1 MDRRSFEFM
10 LATPSGRVDSVPEEV
25 LLDFWPVGG
34 LAVEVTSVFVDLD
47 TKVNKRFDDH
57 VRDDVRREAPDERG
71 FIDVTELAE
80 TLTDERRRASL
91 LVLRSDTDDGS
102 IVPENAVKFSEEE
115 EQKGRDRIAALT
127 SNLRNLFLGHA
138 GEFAI
143 ASDRASSE
151 FEAIMR
157 DVYGLE
163 ASMDS
168 TLTDLASLVMD
179 AEAFGMMLSA
189 TKHLPERVK
198 EEAMLHVLLDSYEQ
212 LKIDRKAAA
221 NREQAR
227 RLLNRN
233 ANLVAGEAEGPT
245 AAVMRSMT
253 RK

>member
-1 MDRRSFEFM
+1 MDHRSFEFM
-10 LATPSGRVDSVPEEV
+10 LATPSGRVDSVPEDV

-34 LAVEVTSVFVDLD
+34 LAVEVSSVYVDSD
-47 TKVNKRFDDH
+47 TKVNKRFDEK
-57 VRDDVRREAPDERG
+57 VRDDVRREAPDNRG
-71 FIDVTELAE
+71 FIDVNEMAE

-91 LVLRSDTDDGS
+91 LVIRSDTDDGS
-102 IVPENAVKFSEEE
+102 IVPENAVKFDEEE
-115 EQKGRDRIAALT
+115 EQQGRDRIAALT
-127 SNLRNLFLGHA
+127 SSLRELFLGHA

-143 ASDRASSE
+143 AADRASSE

-163 ASMDS
+163 AAVDS

-179 AEAFGMMLSA
+179 AEAFGLMLSK

-198 EEAMLHVLLDSYEQ
+198 EEVMMHILLDSYEQ
-212 LKIDRKAAA
+212 LKLDRKAAA

-233 ANLVAGEAEGPT
+233 ANLVAGEGAGPT
-245 AAVMRSMT
+245 AAVMRSMA

>member
-1 MDRRSFEFM
+1 MDHRSFEFM
-10 LATPSGRVDSVPEEV
+10 LATPSGRVDSVPEDV

-34 LAVEVTSVFVDLD
+34 LAVEVANVFVDSD
-47 TKVNKRFDDH
+47 TKVNKRFDDQ
-57 VRDDVRREAPDERG
+57 VRDDVRREAPDGRD

-91 LVLRSDTDDGS
+91 LVMRSDADDGS
-102 IVPENAVKFSEEE
+102 IVPENAIKFSAEE
-115 EQKGRDRIAALT
+115 EQQGRDRIAALT
-127 SNLRNLFLGHA
+127 SSLRNLFLGHA
-138 GEFAI
+138 GEFAM
-143 ASDRASSE
+143 AADRASSE

-157 DVYGLE
+157 DVYGLD
-163 ASMDS
+163 AAMDS

-179 AEAFGMMLSA
+179 AEAFGLMLSS

-198 EEAMLHVLLDSYEQ
+198 EEVMLHILLDSYEQ

-221 NREQAR
+221 SREQAR

-233 ANLVAGEAEGPT
+233 ANLVAGEGDGPT
-245 AAVMRSMT
+245 AAVMRSMA

>member
-1 MDRRSFEFM
+1 M

-34 LAVEVTSVFVDLD
+34 LAVEVTSVFVDSD

-168 TLTDLASLVMD
+168 TLTDLA
-179 AEAFGMMLSA
+179 
-189 TKHLPERVK
+189 
-198 EEAMLHVLLDSYEQ
+198 
-212 LKIDRKAAA
+212 
-221 NREQAR
+221 
-227 RLLNRN
+227 
-233 ANLVAGEAEGPT
+233 
-245 AAVMRSMT
+245 
-253 RK
+253 